1 MILKFYFSVWK
12 TLYNATVILPIWS
25 CCCSQVKGTEL
36 HKFPHF
42 KNTSNNFWG
51 SQVTWTSDQLAKKSG
66 VSIIPS
72 CSLIHYNNSQ
82 NSEKHYD
89 YNFITKDTNLNQPM
103 KRCIGL
109 RSGTI
114 PNPKLLCPQDASS
127 SAHINVY
134 HQPGDSTKVWCLKFL
149 LAFHYEGMI
158 GYLLELNL
166 QASYPS
172 LEVWLISYDW
182 KSQPSNHKAKGLLEW
197 PASTLNHLIRI
208 N

>member
-72 CSLIHYNNSQ
+72 CSLIHCNNAQ
-82 NSEKHYD
+82 NSEKHYN

-103 KRCIGL
+103 KRCIV
-109 RSGTI
+109 I
-114 PNPKLLCPQDASS
+114 KVWDNPKPKASVPSGRIILC
-127 SAHINVY
+127 V
-134 HQPGDSTKVWCLKFL
+134 HQCISPARRLNQGLVSRIFIGISLWRYDRLPPGTQS
-149 LAFHYEGMI
+149 
-158 GYLLELNL
+158 
-166 QASYPS
+166 P
-172 LEVWLISYDW
+172 
-182 KSQPSNHKAKGLLEW
+182 GLLPIPGGLANIIW
-197 PASTLNHLIRI
+197 LKVPTI
-208 N
+208 